1 MRDDADT
8 TEAPEV
14 EAPEAAP
21 VEAPAPAED
30 AGPAPSLRETLS
42 KALDGEAPADKPA
55 RPRDEAGRFT
65 EAERAAQKAA
75 QAKAKAPEVRKA
87 GAPPVVALKGTQAP
101 PVVPSEAPAL
111 PKPPASWKPAA
122 REKWASLP
130 DEARAEVL
138 RREAEVS
145 KTLNETA
152 EARKY
157 ADAMRQAVE
166 PYRAQIL
173 AEGGTPERAVANL
186 LQTAQAFRTAPVPHR
201 ADMVVGLMEQFSIPT
216 DALVEALKRRLGQ
229 GGGPADLSPQQA
241 QGFDPSAMASQV
253 KQQLL
258 AELTQQREAA
268 MVERAST
275 DVDAFLAEQE
285 FGEDLRADM
294 ADIIEV
300 AARRGVTISLE
311 DAYNRA
317 ARLHPDVSKV
327 YEQRQAAERAA
338 KAQASTQRS
347 RLAASSVKS
356 NPGTTP
362 VPSGGKLDL
371 RSALEAAF
379 DSRT

>member
-21 VEAPAPAED
+21 IEAPAPVED
-30 AGPAPSLRETLS
+30 SGPAASLRETLS
-42 KALDGEAPADKPA
+42 KALDGDATADKPA

-75 QAKAKAPEVRKA
+75 AAKAKPPEVRKA
-87 GAPPVVALKGTQAP
+87 GAPPPAALKATQA

-122 REKWASLP
+122 REKWGALP
-130 DEARAEVL
+130 EEARAEVL
-138 RREAEVS
+138 RRESEVS
-145 KTLNETA
+145 KALNETA

-157 ADAMRQAVE
+157 ADSMRQAVE

-173 AEGGTPERAVANL
+173 AEGSTPERAVANL
-186 LQTAQAFRTAPVPHR
+186 LQTAQALRTAPPAHKAQLVASMIRDFGVPLDGLVAALSGEQPPSGAGQR
-201 ADMVVGLMEQFSIPT
+201 APS
-216 DALVEALKRRLGQ
+216 
-229 GGGPADLSPQQA
+229 S
-241 QGFDPSAMASQV
+241 FDPAEMAGQV
-253 KQQLL
+253 KAQLL

-268 MVERAST
+268 MVARATT
-275 DVDAFLAEQE
+275 DVDSFLAEKE
-285 FGEDLRADM
+285 FGEDLRPDM
-294 ADIIEV
+294 ADVIEA
-300 AARRGVTISLE
+300 AARRGVTMSLE

-327 YEQRQAAERAA
+327 FEQRQAAERAA

-362 VPSGGKLDL
+362 VPSGGKSDL
-371 RSALEAAF
+371 RSVLEAAF
-379 DSRT
+379 DR